1 MAPPESLQSENPSE
15 CPKSPSPT
23 SDNFKIPADPEVKEY
38 ESIPPDKFEELKGE
52 KDKATEDANLTKEK
66 HKAVALKAK
75 NTAEAAHKVAQSDFN
90 TNKSLLEIGIKNS
103 KSQYWREYKHAL
115 AADLPKNVPPS
126 KENKIEDDGRVP
138 MDKRALHIAEL
149 QEKLHQEDLKYTT
162 ESKELRKT
170 WTVAENEWRVAKETY
185 DLELCRIVAELDL
198 AISTG
203 NKAWRAKLS
212 DELANIRK

>member
-1 MAPPESLQSENPSE
+1 MAPPESLKSENPSE
-15 CPKSPSPT
+15 CPKSPSPS

-38 ESIPPDKFEELKGE
+38 ESIPTDKFEELKGE
-52 KDKATEDANLTKEK
+52 KDKATEDAELTMEK

-75 NTAEAAHKVAQSDFN
+75 KTAEAAYEVEQSDFN
-90 TNKSLLEIGIKNS
+90 TNKSLLDKGIKNS
-103 KSQYWREYKHAL
+103 KSQYWREYKQAL
-115 AADLPKNVPPS
+115 TADLPKNVPPS

-138 MDKRALHIAEL
+138 MDKRALRIAEL
-149 QEKLHQEDLKYTT
+149 QEKLDQEELKYIT

-170 WTVAENEWRVAKETY
+170 WTVAENDWRVAKETY
-185 DLELCRIVAELDL
+185 DLELCRIDAELTL

-203 NKAWRAKLS
+203 KKAWRAKLS

>member
-1 MAPPESLQSENPSE
+1 
-15 CPKSPSPT
+15 
-23 SDNFKIPADPEVKEY
+23 
-38 ESIPPDKFEELKGE
+38 
-52 KDKATEDANLTKEK
+52 
-66 HKAVALKAK
+66 
-75 NTAEAAHKVAQSDFN
+75 
-90 TNKSLLEIGIKNS
+90 
-103 KSQYWREYKHAL
+103 
-115 AADLPKNVPPS
+115 
-126 KENKIEDDGRVP
+126 

-149 QEKLHQEDLKYTT
+149 QEKLDQEDLKYIT